1 MLKKSLLRE
10 TTMTQQG
17 FKNKRALVGTTALVV
32 VALFLGV
39 ILGYFIAPRQSSS
52 ASTQIITVPIG
63 ALLPLTGDLSSFGKR
78 NQHALELAV
87 QDINAFAESVG
98 SPFRFKL
105 LVEDTAT
112 SPEQARAKIQVLAAQ
127 GVQAIVG
134 PMASSEV
141 SSVKQFADANKI
153 VIISQSSTAPSLA
166 IPGDYI
172 FRVVPN
178 DNYQGR
184 ALARLVWSSGFKSA
198 AVIYRNDA
206 WGKGLYDS
214 FTARF
219 QELGGRVAGIP
230 YDPNAQ

>member
-105 LVEDTAT
+105 LVEDTA
-112 SPEQARAKIQVLAAQ
+112 
-127 GVQAIVG
+127 
-134 PMASSEV
+134 
-141 SSVKQFADANKI
+141 
-153 VIISQSSTAPSLA
+153 
-166 IPGDYI
+166 
-172 FRVVPN
+172 
-178 DNYQGR
+178 
-184 ALARLVWSSGFKSA
+184 
-198 AVIYRNDA
+198 
-206 WGKGLYDS
+206 
-214 FTARF
+214 
-219 QELGGRVAGIP
+219 
-230 YDPNAQ
+230 